1 MKKKASLLISG
12 ITTVAMLAVAVG
24 SFAAWNSLS
33 ATSDVFSATTDTRAE
48 ITITKDDAYSPESTT
63 KNLLPKNVNGQ
74 VDGSGEDLLYAADST
89 SDEVTVGAFTLA
101 TKDEGDKIDVQYEAT
116 IEDKDSSL
124 SNVDT
129 YFETVLYKYDESA
142 TAKKGAEVTTDEL
155 KKLPNGKYVV
165 ALKFKDGSTNTVDS
179 ATLDTLV
186 NKTMNVTAKC
196 TAVKTVVA
204 P

>member
-1 MKKKASLLISG
+1 MKKKTSLWISG

-63 KNLLPKNVNGQ
+63 KHLLPKNVNGK
-74 VDGSGEDLLYAADST
+74 VDGSGDDLLYVADST

-101 TKDEGDKIDVQYEAT
+101 TKDDGNKIDVQYAAS
-116 IEDKDSSL
+116 IKDKDSTL
-124 SNVDT
+124 SDVDT
-129 YFETVLYKYDESA
+129 YFETVLYKYEESVDA
-142 TAKKGAEVTTDEL
+142 NKGTKVTAEEL
-155 KKLPNGKYVV
+155 KNLPNGKYVV
-165 ALKFKDGSTNTVDS
+165 ALKFKDNSTDSVDS

-196 TAVKTVVA
+196 TAVKTT